1 MHPEWATRRVLDEGI
16 PAVIK
21 NGYWQG
27 ETALL
32 HRDGHETAVLQ
43 MLLLHR
49 DEFGKPESLSTIMRD
64 ITELKQKERALQ
76 ESEHRLRKSEAVAH
90 VGHWS
95 YAVADQ
101 TVNWSDELWHIYD
114 RMPHSVELTYDT
126 FTSWI
131 REDFRAFHH
140 EKLSQMLLLKPGETV
155 KDFIFCLLRP
165 DGEERWA
172 EVFLETEFDDGGKP
186 LRFFGVVEDITERKK
201 VEDALVVYRKHLEQ
215 RATELA
221 QARDAAEAANLA
233 KSVFLANMSHEIR
246 TPMNG
251 IIGMATIL
259 KREGLTPK
267 QADRLDKID
276 MSAKH
281 LLSIINDILD
291 LSKIEAGKVILEETP
306 FTIDS
311 LFANVKSILGARVQ
325 DKGLLLHIETDSF
338 PPGLQ
343 GDSTRLQQAL
353 LNYVTNAIKFT
364 ETGSITVRSVKLDEN
379 ADSVHIRFEVQDTGI
394 GIAPEAL
401 TRLFAAFEQADN
413 STTRKYGGTGLGLA
427 ITRRLAELM
436 GGEAGVK
443 STLGVGSTFW
453 FTVRLAKTTPSEI
466 KLPPAIT
473 DAEKIIRQQH
483 QDRRILIVDDDP
495 INLEVAQFILEN
507 IGLAVDTAEDGLHA
521 LSKAR
526 ETSYAA
532 ILMDMQMPN
541 LDGLEATKKIRTLP
555 GCRKTPILAMTANA
569 FTEDRARC
577 LEAGM
582 NDFIAKP
589 FNPEALYAIL
599 LKWLERRSDSS
610 KNRRDRKDRSGD

>member
-1 MHPEWATRRVLDEGI
+1 VIFNGSLYHGIHGNVLGVF
-16 PAVIK
+16 A
-21 NGYWQG
+21 
-27 ETALL
+27 A
-32 HRDGHETAVLQ
+32 A
-43 MLLLHR
+43 
-49 DEFGKPESLSTIMRD
+49 RD
-64 ITELKQKERALQ
+64 ITLRNHFEKAL
-76 ESEHRLRKSEAVAH
+76 
-90 VGHWS
+90 
-95 YAVADQ
+95 
-101 TVNWSDELWHIYD
+101 I
-114 RMPHSVELTYDT
+114 
-126 FTSWI
+126 
-131 REDFRAFHH
+131 
-140 EKLSQMLLLKPGETV
+140 
-155 KDFIFCLLRP
+155 
-165 DGEERWA
+165 
-172 EVFLETEFDDGGKP
+172 
-186 LRFFGVVEDITERKK
+186 
-201 VEDALVVYRKHLEQ
+201 
-215 RATELA
+215 
-221 QARDAAEAANLA
+221 QAKNVAEAANLA
-233 KSVFLANMSHEIR
+233 KSVFLSNMSHEIR

-311 LFANVKSILGARVQ
+311 LFANVKSILATRAQ

-466 KLPPAIT
+466 KPPPAMT
-473 DAEKIIRQQH
+473 DAETIIRQHH
-483 QDRRILIVDDDP
+483 QGRRILIVDDDP